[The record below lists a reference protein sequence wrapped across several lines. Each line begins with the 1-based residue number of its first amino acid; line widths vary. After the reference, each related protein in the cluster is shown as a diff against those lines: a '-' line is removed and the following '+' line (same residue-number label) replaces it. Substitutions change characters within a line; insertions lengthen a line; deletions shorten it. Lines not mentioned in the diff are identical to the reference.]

1 MEARSDERFEKA
13 EAASERRFEN
23 FESRIQK
30 RFDEHEAR
38 MVNRFDLVESR
49 LTKAETRLE
58 TIGWRTSAAAA
69 GGSQPVV
76 EALHI
81 RLDPIETIDEVVER
95 PDVKRVASRE
105 NGDCWFL
112 AQVKLSFDW

>member
-58 TIGWRTSAAAA
+58 TIGWRTAAAAA
-69 GGSQPVV
+69 GGSAGMIAFVAGLV
-76 EALHI
+76 
-81 RLDPIETIDEVVER
+81 TIFQNFV
-95 PDVKRVASRE
+95 
-105 NGDCWFL
+105 G
-112 AQVKLSFDW
+112 